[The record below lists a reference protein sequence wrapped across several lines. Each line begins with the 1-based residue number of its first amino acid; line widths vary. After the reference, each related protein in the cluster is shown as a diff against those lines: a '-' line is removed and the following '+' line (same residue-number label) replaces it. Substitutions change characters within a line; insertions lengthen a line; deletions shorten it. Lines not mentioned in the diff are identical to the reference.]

1 MIKIIKIKT
10 FEIFYLDLVV
20 KYLLFYV
27 IVSFIKDWF
36 RSVSLKWGYEKL
48 VCMSQLIRR
57 GIN

>member
-27 IVSFIKDWF
+27 IVSFIKD
-36 RSVSLKWGYEKL
+36 
-48 VCMSQLIRR
+48 
-57 GIN
+57 